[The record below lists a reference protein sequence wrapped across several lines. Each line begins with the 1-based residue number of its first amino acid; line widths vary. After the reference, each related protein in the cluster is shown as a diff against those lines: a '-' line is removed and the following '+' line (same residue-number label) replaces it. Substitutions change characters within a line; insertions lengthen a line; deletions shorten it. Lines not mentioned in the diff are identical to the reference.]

1 MFGVCNLSVIPLR
14 AEPSEKAEMTS
25 QLLFGDAYSI
35 VEKQEK
41 WLRIKTFDCGFDAWM
56 DAKLH
61 NPLHEK
67 DLDAYLKAD
76 KYLVKDLLFFITD
89 FETNISFPVFIGS
102 SFPYPKNDLLILGS
116 SIFIVKLPNEHLLDN
131 HPELSEKQISMM
143 RFASSYLE
151 APYLWGGRTPAGID
165 CSGFVQ
171 MVFKSVGIQ
180 LPRNASQQALEG
192 ANVDF
197 IEETRI
203 GDVAFFHNE
212 EGNIIHTGI
221 VCGINKIIHASGKVR
236 IDSLDSNG
244 IYNKNIEKYSHNL
257 RVIKRL

>member
-41 WLRIKTFDCGFDAWM
+41 WIRIKMSDCGFEAWM
-56 DAKLH
+56 DAKLY

-67 DLDAYLKAD
+67 DIDAYLEAH
-76 KYLVKDLLFFITD
+76 KYMVRDLLLFITD

-102 SFPYPKNDLLILGS
+102 SFPYPQNDLLILGS
-116 SIFIVKLPNEHLLDN
+116 SIFIVKLPDEPQLEN
-131 HPELSEKQISMM
+131 HPDLSEKQMAMI
-143 RFASSYLE
+143 RFASTYLE

-171 MVFKSVGIQ
+171 MVFKSIGVQ

-192 ANVDF
+192 DNVDF
-197 IEETRI
+197 VEETRI

-212 EGNIIHTGI
+212 EGAIIHTGI
-221 VCGINKIIHASGKVR
+221 VCGMNKIIHASGKVR

>member
-1 MFGVCNLSVIPLR
+1 MS
-14 AEPSEKAEMTS
+14 S

-35 VEKQEK
+35 LEKQEK
-41 WLRIKTFDCGFDAWM
+41 WIRIKTFDCDFEAWM

-67 DLDAYLKAD
+67 DLDAYLQAD
-76 KYLVKDLLFFITD
+76 KYMVRDFLLFITD

-102 SFPYPKNDLLILGS
+102 SFPYPQNDLLILGS
-116 SIFIVKLPNEHLLDN
+116 AIFIIKLPDEPQLEK
-131 HPELSEKQISMM
+131 HPDLSEKQMAMM
-143 RFASSYLE
+143 RFASTYLE

-180 LPRNASQQALEG
+180 LPRNASQQALKG
-192 ANVDF
+192 VNVDF
-197 IEETRI
+197 VEESQI

-212 EGNIIHTGI
+212 EGIIVHTGI
-221 VCGINKIIHASGKVR
+221 VCGMNKIIHSSGKVR

-257 RVIKRL
+257 RLIKRL

>member
-14 AEPSEKAEMTS
+14 SEPSEKAEMSS

-35 VEKQEK
+35 LEKKEK
-41 WLRIKTFDCGFDAWM
+41 WLLIKTFDCGFEAWM

-67 DLDAYLKAD
+67 DLDAYLLAD
-76 KYLVKDLLFFITD
+76 KYMVKDLLFFITD
-89 FETNISFPVFIGS
+89 FETNISFPIFIGS
-102 SFPYPKNDLLILGS
+102 SFPYPNNDLLILGS
-116 SIFIVKLPNEHLLDN
+116 SIFIVKLPTTTEPKT

-143 RFASSYLE
+143 SFASTYLE

-171 MVFKSVGIQ
+171 VVFKSVGIQ
-180 LPRNASQQALEG
+180 LPRNSSDQVLFG
-192 ANVDF
+192 DNVDF
-197 IEETRI
+197 VEESKI
-203 GDVAFFHNE
+203 GDVAFFHND
-212 EGNIIHTGI
+212 EGKINHTGI
-221 VCGINKIIHASGKVR
+221 VCGMNKIIHASGKVR
-236 IDSLDSNG
+236 IDLLDSNG
-244 IYNKNIEKYSHNL
+244 IYNKNLEKYSHNL